1 MKKAFIYIL
10 LVTSIG
16 LNSCSKG
23 SSGNGGGSQSLPNQ
37 IIINGQT
44 YSYTANAIDISGT
57 GSSGHTSCNG
67 ISSFYQFGPI
77 FENAS
82 YYVDLY
88 LVHYQND
95 KDFMYTAIGNYPI
108 KNDSLI
114 VFTAPSPCY
123 SNMDLLI
130 DFQDKTV
137 NSSSDNS
144 LMQNSGATNKVTSI
158 TLVSSDSGSKTYRVS
173 GTFSCTVINPNNK
186 SIPVSGNYN
195 IYVKALL

>member
-44 YSYTANAIDISGT
+44 YSYTANTTVSGVQFS
-57 GSSGHTSCNG
+57 GQNSCSSVSLSTEL
-67 ISSFYQFGPI
+67 GPV
-77 FENAS
+77 FDNAS
-82 YYVDLY
+82 YYVDLS
-88 LVHYQND
+88 LYQYSND
-95 KDFMYTAIGNYPI
+95 KDFMATAIGNYPI
-108 KNDSLI
+108 KNDSSQI
-114 VFTAPSPCY
+114 GSNTPCY
-123 SNMDLLI
+123 NNMDLI
-130 DFQDKTV
+130 IRFQDKTV
-137 NSSSDNS
+137 NSQYDNS

-158 TLVSSDSGSKTYRVS
+158 TLVSTDSGSKMYRVS

-195 IYVKALL
+195 IYINTLL